1 MLIES
6 VSGMVKKRETLVHA
20 LKDYPNSKDVLI
32 VGGFVRRIIDNNFA
46 NYIDWLEEA
55 MRILDKK
62 SMANF
67 FTILWN
73 SCNHRN
79 NLMFS
84 GKEKAAWVIWERA
97 KSISKDFCFH
107 NKMNKPI
114 LPPQMVEK
122 WEKPPIDKVKVN
134 FDAAISNDKIGF
146 SLLARDDKGI
156 IVGESGFRVEK
167 AHAEWPKL
175 HCQYYFQK

>member
-1 MLIES
+1 
-6 VSGMVKKRETLVHA
+6 
-20 LKDYPNSKDVLI
+20 
-32 VGGFVRRIIDNNFA
+32 
-46 NYIDWLEEA
+46 
-55 MRILDKK
+55 
-62 SMANF
+62 MAN
-67 FTILWN
+67 N
-73 SCNHRN
+73 RN

-107 NKMNKPI
+107 NMINRPI
-114 LPPQMVEK
+114 LPAQMVEK

-156 IVGESGFRVEK
+156 IVDRQYNQIRSSFMDPRLTIAEINFRNWKKNMPFGTGKDV
-167 AHAEWPKL
+167 
-175 HCQYYFQK
+175 

>member
-6 VSGMVKKRETLVHA
+6 VLGAVKKRETLVHA

-32 VGGFVRRIIDNNFA
+32 VRGLVRRIIDNNFA
-46 NYIDWLEEA
+46 NCIDWLEEA
-55 MRILDKK
+55 
-62 SMANF
+62 
-67 FTILWN
+67 
-73 SCNHRN
+73 
-79 NLMFS
+79 
-84 GKEKAAWVIWERA
+84 EKAAWVIWERA
-97 KSISKDFCFH
+97 KSTSKDFCFH
-107 NKMNKPI
+107 NMMNRPI

-167 AHAEWPKL
+167 AHA
-175 HCQYYFQK
+175 